1 MKLLALSKNKNGK
14 IEARVAPVFV
24 PTTHP
29 LASVKGSFN
38 AVYLHGDSVDD
49 IMLYGR
55 GAGALPTGSAIVSDI
70 LYCAKQTEHK
80 RYPFAENVA
89 SNSGDFISD
98 YVAKFYIRL
107 SAEDVEGV
115 LAKITS
121 VLKNKNINI
130 EAVLQKKPVSKD
142 NAQIVF
148 VTDNVKESSIK
159 KAIEEIKNLGAVK
172 QVESLYRVEE

>member
-1 MKLLALSKNKNGK
+1 M
-14 IEARVAPVFV
+14 
-24 PTTHP
+24 
-29 LASVKGSFN
+29 
-38 AVYLHGDSVDD
+38 
-49 IMLYGR
+49 
-55 GAGALPTGSAIVSDI
+55 
-70 LYCAKQTEHK
+70 
-80 RYPFAENVA
+80 
-89 SNSGDFISD
+89 
-98 YVAKFYIRL
+98 AKFYIRL

-148 VTDNVKESSIK
+148 VTDNVKETSIK

-172 QVESLYRVEE
+172 QVEALYRIEE